1 MTRLEALRGQAKD
14 KDENLSR
21 LREEL
26 AGHKAFAE
34 ELQER
39 LQSLQNSKN
48 GYL

>member
-1 MTRLEALRGQAKD
+1 M
-14 KDENLSR
+14 ENLSR